1 MGLGLRNL
9 PTCSDEE
16 FHARDD
22 LLQEWVSLGFASDS
36 EVTQTQTLVIILGFP
51 EMPLPVSRHKPPGR

>member
-22 LLQEWVSLGFASDS
+22 LLQEWVSLRFASDS
-36 EVTQTQTLVIILGFP
+36 EVTQIQTPVLILGFP
-51 EMPLPVSRHKPPGR
+51 EMPLPVS